1 MFEKL
6 IKVNFVIY
14 FMPFLR
20 RAQEFLAN
28 QGSLSNHKYR
38 DIMVETVDYLLKNA
52 VGVNN
57 AVSTDSIISHL
68 RSRGFNISREE
79 WQINVLGVLREHGIF
94 IGSKRGVGMFLIAS
108 EDDAREAHNSILD
121 RVLVECERLKILRE
135 LIKEAG
141 WKL

>member
-1 MFEKL
+1 MY
-6 IKVNFVIY
+6 FVS
-14 FMPFLR
+14 FLR
-20 RAQEFLAN
+20 RAQEFLVN
-28 QGSLSNHKYR
+28 QGRLSNHKYR
-38 DIMVETVDYLLKNA
+38 DVMVETIDYLLRNA

-68 RSRGFNISREE
+68 KSKGFEISREE

-121 RVLVECERLKILRE
+121 RILVECERLRILRE

-141 WKL
+141 WRL